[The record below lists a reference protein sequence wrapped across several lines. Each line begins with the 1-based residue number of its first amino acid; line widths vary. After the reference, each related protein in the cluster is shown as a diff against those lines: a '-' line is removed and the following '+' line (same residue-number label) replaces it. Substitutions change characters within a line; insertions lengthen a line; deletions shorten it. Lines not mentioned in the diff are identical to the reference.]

1 MSELAPVKGLGE
13 RLACGVWRWR
23 PRHGLSLFSTI
34 CTWRG
39 GRRVGL
45 FAPGLTAESPA
56 GARHEARQ
64 AARQPSASV
73 CHGAGAAGRP
83 RASSRKAARRRT
95 QVLCVRHAAPAP
107 RAGEGVTRALLW
119 WTLLG
124 GGTAPGRPGRGGP
137 LPMEERKERSRRK
150 IEGVSLARPHLPT
163 PKTGIPREE
172 PKPRAPAQ
180 G

>member
-1 MSELAPVKGLGE
+1 MTSELAPVKGLGQ

-95 QVLCVRHAAPAP
+95 QVLCVQHGRACPQSRGGCHTCASVVDAARGWDRP
-107 RAGEGVTRALLW
+107 RQAGEGGAFTYGRKKRAKQAKDQRCVF
-119 WTLLG
+119 G
-124 GGTAPGRPGRGGP
+124 QAASAHAKDRNPP
-137 LPMEERKERSRRK
+137 
-150 IEGVSLARPHLPT
+150 
-163 PKTGIPREE
+163 
-172 PKPRAPAQ
+172 
-180 G
+180 